1 MQVTV
6 CLEPADSIAHI
17 VDMVGPF
24 RAPTPGWVWPARMGG
39 VVGMRRKAVVQ
50 AGDGCDVMGWFEEGG
65 ERGEEGGR
73 SDERVAGGDVEV
85 STASSRPSLYSRFG
99 GVWDERA
106 VTGKRH
112 RGYR

>member
-6 CLEPADSIAHI
+6 CLEPADSMAHI

-65 ERGEEGGR
+65 ERGDEGGR
-73 SDERVAGGDVEV
+73 SDERVAEEMSKSARLLQGQAYIAGLAAGWME
-85 STASSRPSLYSRFG
+85 SS
-99 GVWDERA
+99 
-106 VTGKRH
+106 H
-112 RGYR
+112 RKAPPWI